1 MEVQFFMKR
10 TLKVTLSYFFFILAA
25 ILGIICAVFNL
36 SMLFRIIT
44 ALLVVIPTIAI
55 LNLSKCP
62 YCGKYGMPINPFQ
75 KSGPTCKKCGKQ
87 P

>member
-1 MEVQFFMKR
+1 MKR
-10 TLKVTLSYFFFILAA
+10 TKRMTLSYFFFILAA

-44 ALLVVIPTIAI
+44 AILVVIPTIAI
-55 LNLSKCP
+55 LNLAKCP
-62 YCGKYGMPINPFQ
+62 HCGKYGIPTKPFQ
-75 KSGPTCKKCGKQ
+75 KNSPTCKKCGKQ